1 MPTFS
6 ETIQLYRRRFAT
18 NRTNRV
24 ESSAISHPLLRAAKS
39 RLSVIRRFNF
49 AGDDSRRILRIE
61 SSRQQSQS
69 PFLLQFS
76 IQNCICCEEYFKDR
90 KHSSLHLARKHAR
103 TFVLGHYLFLRA
115 HRFPRATGCRKT
127 ARFSEQLMSADKC
140 SNIFSRQIEAIVYLL
155 RSRQT
160 HEFVIVHCL
169 PF

>member
-1 MPTFS
+1 MPSSS

-18 NRTNRV
+18 NRTNQV
-24 ESSAISHPLLRAAKS
+24 ESSAISHPLLLAAKS

-69 PFLLQFS
+69 PCYFNSVFKTAFVAKNISRIINTVAS
-76 IQNCICCEEYFKDR
+76 IWRENM
-90 KHSSLHLARKHAR
+90 
-103 TFVLGHYLFLRA
+103 LGHLFLRA
-115 HRFPRATGCRKT
+115 HRFPRAAGCRKT
-127 ARFSEQLMSADKC
+127 VRFSEQLMSADKC

-160 HEFVIVHCL
+160 HEFVIVYCL